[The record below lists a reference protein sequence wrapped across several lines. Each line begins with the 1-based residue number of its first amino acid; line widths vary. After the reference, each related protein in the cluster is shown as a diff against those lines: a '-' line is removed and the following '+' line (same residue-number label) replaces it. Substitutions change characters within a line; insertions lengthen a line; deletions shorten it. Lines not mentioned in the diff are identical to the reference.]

1 MICALHSRLPPA
13 LRQTRTWGGEGATLV
28 LVAYRPLRAKD
39 GLMRWISLWLSLACQ
54 SLLAAEWF
62 PYPVQADGR
71 MLDYRPLPAA
81 AQPWRICA
89 LLPHGKDRYWWG
101 VAWGLDQEAQRLGV
115 RLGIYEAGGYEHG
128 DVQLEQFDRCVAEG
142 ADAFVVA
149 SINKCRESAV
159 AGRKAGHRSDQ
170 SPGLHG
176 AQCPFA
182 GRFRRHDT
190 RHVGLPGARQW
201 RPADPGRLV
210 ARSGRCR
217 LGAGCRAR
225 ATRGAGWQGHH
236 PGPRRLRTGGS
247 QPSGQA
253 GS

>member
-1 MICALHSRLPPA
+1 
-13 LRQTRTWGGEGATLV
+13 
-28 LVAYRPLRAKD
+28 
-39 GLMRWISLWLSLACQ
+39 MRWISLWLSLACQ

-149 SINKCRESAV
+149 SIVPMTQIPPQLAPVSSHPKPIPVPPDSMLHNWVISGKWV
-159 AGRKAGHRSDQ
+159 AA
-170 SPGLHG
+170 
-176 AQCPFA
+176 C
-182 GRFRRHDT
+182 T
-190 RHVGLPGARQW
+190 N
-201 RPADPGRLV
+201 V
-210 ARSGRCR
+210 ARDCGD
-217 LGAGCRAR
+217 
-225 ATRGAGWQGHH
+225 
-236 PGPRRLRTGGS
+236 
-247 QPSGQA
+247 
-253 GS
+253 